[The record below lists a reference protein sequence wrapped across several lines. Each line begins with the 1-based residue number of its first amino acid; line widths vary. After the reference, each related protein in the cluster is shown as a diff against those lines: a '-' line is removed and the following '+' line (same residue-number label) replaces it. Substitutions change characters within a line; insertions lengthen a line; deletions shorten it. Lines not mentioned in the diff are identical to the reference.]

1 MSDKNAHKL
10 ENEEFGKEKEET
22 YSNKRIKEAQIDRL
36 SALPDSL
43 IIHILSLLDLNV
55 KKAAATCVLSK
66 RWQFIWS
73 ELPWLYF
80 CNHSCLIEDRRNFV
94 SWVGR
99 TLLLRSSGIHL
110 ESFEIDFYYDECFAT
125 DFNGWVRFAIRS
137 KVKLLSLVIQSSTHH
152 YKPPQ
157 VLYSS
162 SSLRYLNVVHCV
174 LAPGVAI
181 DWPSMTGIWIRNS
194 EVDENLIRK
203 IILGCPE
210 LRSLYLAECWGFERL
225 DLDSTSLDMLE
236 ISHPNGEEGDMRVF
250 EISAP
255 YLRNLHITFDAMW
268 SKMQLKNV
276 SSLISVSI
284 CFTTFEIHVE
294 VLNNAKE
301 LFENIRHVKD
311 VKLETLCVKAVS
323 ELVFLEHRLPQSR
336 REVLRLVISRDEDC
350 IPGILGLLES
360 SPNLN
365 TLHVE
370 YSQICD
376 KYMEFVARREPADI
390 EDLDSDLLHL
400 KTVRVLNY
408 ADPNPGCEPML
419 TVARILL
426 KRAPALELMV
436 IDAQGKLT
444 DFPSEFAMISQ
455 KVLSYPRASEKAVID
470 LHQ

>member
-1 MSDKNAHKL
+1 MSDKSAHKL

-22 YSNKRIKEAQIDRL
+22 YSNKRIKEMPIDRL

-43 IIHILSLLDLNV
+43 IIHILSFLDCDV
-55 KKAAATCVLSK
+55 KEVAATCVLSK

-73 ELPWLYF
+73 ELPRLYF
-80 CNHSCLIEDRRNFV
+80 SNHSRLIEGKRDFV

-99 TLLLRSSGIHL
+99 TLLLRSSGTHL
-110 ESFEIDFYYDECFAT
+110 ESLEISFFHYDECFAT

-137 KVKLLSLVIQSSTHH
+137 KVEALSFVIHSSPHS

-157 VLYSS
+157 VLYSA
-162 SSLRYLNVVHCV
+162 SSLRYLYVLHCV

-181 DWPSMTGIWIRNS
+181 DWPSMTHIWIKNA

-203 IILGCPE
+203 IILGCPL
-210 LRSLYLAECWGFERL
+210 LRSLSLSQCWGFERL
-225 DLDSTSLDMLE
+225 DLDSTSLNMLE
-236 ISHPNGEEGDMRVF
+236 ISHPKGRGGKCVF

-255 YLRNLHITFDAMW
+255 YLRNLHIRFDAVW
-268 SKMQLKNV
+268 GKMQLMNV
-276 SSLISVSI
+276 SSLISVDI
-284 CFTTFEIHVE
+284 YFKTFDNSVE
-294 VLNNAKE
+294 VLNNTME

-311 VKLETLCVKAVS
+311 VELESLCVKAVS
-323 ELVFLEHRLPQSR
+323 ELVFLGHRLPQSR
-336 REVLRLVISRDEDC
+336 RDVLKLVVSRDEGC

-360 SPNLN
+360 SP
-365 TLHVE
+365 TLKTLQIK

-376 KYMEFVARREPADI
+376 LYREFVPRRGPAEID
-390 EDLDSDLLHL
+390 DLDCDLLHL
-400 KTVRVLNY
+400 KTVRLLKY
-408 ADPNPGCEPML
+408 ADPNLSSEPML

>member
-1 MSDKNAHKL
+1 MSDKSAHKL
-10 ENEEFGKEKEET
+10 ENEEFGNDS
-22 YSNKRIKEAQIDRL
+22 SNKRIKETPIDRL

-43 IIHILSLLDLNV
+43 IIHILSLLDFDV
-55 KKAAATCVLSK
+55 DKVAATCVLSK

-73 ELPWLYF
+73 ELPRLYF
-80 CNHSCLIEDRRNFV
+80 SNHSCLIEDKRDFV

-99 TLLLRSSGIHL
+99 TLLLRSSGTHL
-110 ESFEIDFYYDECFAT
+110 ESLGISFFHYDECFAT
-125 DFNGWVRFAIRS
+125 DMNGWVRFAIRS
-137 KVKLLSLVIQSSTHH
+137 KVEALSLVIQSSPHS
-152 YKPPQ
+152 YNPPQ
-157 VLYSS
+157 VLYSA
-162 SSLRYLNVVHCV
+162 SSLRYLYV
-174 LAPGVAI
+174 LQCDLAQGVAI
-181 DWPSMTGIWIRNS
+181 DWPSMTQIWITNA

-203 IILGCPE
+203 IILGCPV
-210 LRSLYLAECWGFERL
+210 LHRLSLTQCWGFECL
-225 DLDSTSLDMLE
+225 DLDSESLDMLE
-236 ISHPNGEEGDMRVF
+236 ISYPKGKIGGKGVF

-255 YLRNLHITFDAMW
+255 YLRNLHIRFDAVGG
-268 SKMQLKNV
+268 KMQLMNV

-284 CFTTFEIHVE
+284 FFTALDNSVE
-294 VLNNAKE
+294 VLNNTME
-301 LFENIRHVKD
+301 LFEKIRHVKD
-311 VKLETLCVKAVS
+311 VKLESLCVEAVS
-323 ELVFLEHRLPQSR
+323 ELVFLGHRLPQSR
-336 REVLRLVISRDEDC
+336 RDVLKLVVSRDEGC

-365 TLHVE
+365 TLQIK

-376 KYMEFVARREPADI
+376 LYREFVPRRGPAEID
-390 EDLDSDLLHL
+390 DLDCDLLHL
-400 KTVRVLNY
+400 KTVRLKY
-408 ADPNPGCEPML
+408 ADPNLSSEPML

>member
-1 MSDKNAHKL
+1 MSDKRAHKL
-10 ENEEFGKEKEET
+10 ENEEFGNDS
-22 YSNKRIKEAQIDRL
+22 SNKRIKETQIDRL

-43 IIHILSLLDLNV
+43 IIHILSLLDFDV
-55 KKAAATCVLSK
+55 DKVAATCVLSK

-73 ELPWLYF
+73 ELPSLYF
-80 CNHSCLIEDRRNFV
+80 SNHSCLIEDKRDFV

-99 TLLLRSSGIHL
+99 TLLLRSSGTHL
-110 ESFEIDFYYDECFAT
+110 ESLGISFFHYDECFAT
-125 DFNGWVRFAIRS
+125 DIYAWVRFAIRS
-137 KVKLLSLVIQSSTHH
+137 KVKELSLVIQSSPHS

-157 VLYSS
+157 VLYSA
-162 SSLRYLNVVHCV
+162 SSLRYLYVLHCV

-181 DWPSMTGIWIRNS
+181 DWPSMTGIWIRNA

-203 IILGCPE
+203 IILGCPV
-210 LRSLYLAECWGFERL
+210 LRRLSLLLCWGFERL

-236 ISHPNGEEGDMRVF
+236 ISHPNGKEGGKSVF

-255 YLRNLHITFDAMW
+255 YLRNLHIRFDAVW
-268 SKMQLKNV
+268 GKMQLMNV
-276 SSLISVSI
+276 SSLISVGI
-284 CFTTFEIHVE
+284 CFTTFDNSVE
-294 VLNNAKE
+294 VLNNTME

-311 VKLETLCVKAVS
+311 VKLESLCVKAVS
-323 ELVFLEHRLPQSR
+323 ELVFLGHRLPQSR
-336 REVLRLVISRDEDC
+336 RNVLGLVVLGDESC

-365 TLHVE
+365 TLQIK

-376 KYMEFVARREPADI
+376 LYKEFVPERGPAEID
-390 EDLDSDLLHL
+390 DLYCDLLHL
-400 KTVRVLNY
+400 KTVRILNY
-408 ADPNPGCEPML
+408 ADPNLGCEQML

-436 IDAQGKLT
+436 IDAQDKLI
-444 DFPSEFAMISQ
+444 DFPSEFAEISQ